1 MRCSNNDCT
10 NGYTA
15 RVVIEMLL
23 KYSKIA
29 DSVIIIAPYLL
40 ALREL
45 QRVMASV

>member
-1 MRCSNNDCT
+1 MRWSNNDFT
-10 NGYTA
+10 NGYTSN
-15 RVVIEMLL
+15 VVIEMLL

-45 QRVMASV
+45 QIVMPSV